1 MTSVCIESTLNW
13 SKMTCIDWTSF
24 EMANEQPRLQLL
36 DLWLSV
42 YMASNVKKKCKLI
55 KKKHLARGNF
65 VLFSNLF
72 HRFREYP
79 IVSKLKQSTCKV
91 INKMFHSQFI
101 SIFFYLSPNRT
112 WNFVTKISHYQS
124 FPIITGHGTGKVL
137 LMKFEILE
145 LAMSDSPFQQ
155 LVFI

>member
-55 KKKHLARGNF
+55 KIWGEGICTVFEFKEHP
-65 VLFSNLF
+65 V
-72 HRFREYP
+72 
-79 IVSKLKQSTCKV
+79 VSKLKQSTCKV